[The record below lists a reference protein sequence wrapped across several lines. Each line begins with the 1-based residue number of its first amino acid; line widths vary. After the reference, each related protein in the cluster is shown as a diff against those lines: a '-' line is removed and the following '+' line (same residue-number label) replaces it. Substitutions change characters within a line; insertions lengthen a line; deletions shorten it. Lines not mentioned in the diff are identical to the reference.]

1 MPALLRLMRPKQW
14 TKNLLVFAAL
24 LFTAGWRDAAAVQSA
39 IWAFLALCLLSS
51 AIYVMNDALDV
62 ESDRIHPTKRT
73 RPLASGQVSLPAAAV
88 LGSVCAALAMLIGW
102 TQAPIGA
109 SLVVFLCIQI
119 AYSLMLK
126 KIAVLDVMTIAA
138 LFVQRA
144 VIGAIAI
151 SAPISPWILM
161 CTATLALMLG
171 FGKRRQEF
179 RTLGADARD
188 SLRSYTPTI
197 LDAFVWLAAGLSLVS
212 YMLYV
217 VESETAKAHSGL
229 LFTAPF
235 VLFGV
240 LRYLLVLSTS
250 ERGEE
255 PETLLLQDPGIL
267 ASVVGFVIIAV
278 LAMTNQISA
287 SVVAA

>member
-24 LFTAGWRDAAAVQSA
+24 LFTAGWRDSAAVQAA

-73 RPLASGQVSLPAAAV
+73 RPLASGEVSLPAAAF
-88 LGSVCAALAMLIGW
+88 LGSACAALAMLIGW

-109 SLVVFLCIQI
+109 SLVVFLVIQV
-119 AYSLMLK
+119 AYSLILK

-151 SAPISPWILM
+151 GAPISPWILM

-179 RTLGADARD
+179 RTLGAEARD

-250 ERGEE
+250 ESGEE